1 MTGWG
6 RTQRADGDLDRY
18 RSGLATPQFNG
29 VVRVR
34 SLDAV
39 AQAVT
44 AARTELAGV
53 PWWWAGPDSPEGT
66 PAALTRHGA
75 VPLGALPLM
84 VRPLDRAPAPQDPP
98 AGLGVEAVETPDR
111 PAELVGTYRT
121 SMGFAPELQPGLVR
135 SEARRADNA
144 DIVRLAAVLDGDVVG
159 TTVLITA
166 HDVAGIFLVHV
177 AAPHRRRGIGA
188 ALTSAALDVA
198 HDRGTHLAALIA
210 SPSGEPLY
218 RRFTTVSEYRLFTL
232 PA

>member
-1 MTGWG
+1 MTRVTPCLSEIADEGDAFGAASTEALARATANFRQYVTGWG

-44 AARTELAGV
+44 TARTELAGV
-53 PWWWAGPDSPEGT
+53 PWWWWAGPDSPEGT

-84 VRPLDRAPAPQDPP
+84 VRPLDRAPDLTDLPAPQDPP
-98 AGLGVEAVETPDR
+98 VDLVVEAVETPDR
-111 PAELVGTYRT
+111 PAEPVRTYRT
-121 SMGFAPELQPGLVR
+121 SMGVAPELQPGLVR

-144 DIVRLAAVLDGDVVG
+144 DIVRLAAVPDGDVVG

-166 HDVAGIFLVHV
+166 HDV
-177 AAPHRRRGIGA
+177 
-188 ALTSAALDVA
+188 
-198 HDRGTHLAALIA
+198 
-210 SPSGEPLY
+210 
-218 RRFTTVSEYRLFTL
+218 TTVSEYRLFTL